1 MALTTKEAN
10 KLMDDQASRIVY
22 LEEELGRAWRAL
34 HVYANTAKTGV
45 LPTDAT
51 RAYHQPTIAA
61 AKRFVL
67 DGAFDGT
74 AYFIGKPVEVLHET
88 LSR

>member
-1 MALTTKEAN
+1 
-10 KLMDDQASRIVY
+10 MDQDKTADRIVH

-34 HVYANTAKTGV
+34 HGYAQAARAGV
-45 LPTDAT
+45 TLSVAT
-51 RAYHQPTIAA
+51 RAYHEPTVAA

-88 LSR
+88 LAR